1 MFAAYLPVC
10 QSRAHSS
17 AHSRADV
24 VAPLFNVSYHIM
36 LTYFVSITVPTA
48 DLKFYAFGYIQ
59 ASKSVVNL
67 DVAKQVNL
75 NKSDWRLS
83 MQ

>member
-10 QSRAHSS
+10 
-17 AHSRADV
+17 HSRADV
-24 VAPLFNVSYHIM
+24 VGQLFNVSYHIM